1 MTNPGTETDFE
12 TQLIALI
19 PALRSF
25 ARRFYARSSDI
36 DDLVQDTIVKALS
49 NSEKFEDGTRLK
61 SWLFTIMRNRF
72 CSNFKIA
79 KREHVGLDE
88 NVGDRP
94 STPASQDWA
103 IACHELEDAM
113 DRLPEKYRAAIDMI
127 IIQGFSYETAA
138 NHSGCP
144 VGTMKSRV
152 NRARM
157 QLAVD
162 IE

>member
-1 MTNPGTETDFE
+1 VTEVQTEDNFQA
-12 TQLIALI
+12 QLIELM

-25 ARRFYARSSDI
+25 ARRFYAKSSDI

-49 NSEKFEDGTRLK
+49 NSDKFEDGTRLK

-72 CSNFKIA
+72 CTNFKLA
-79 KREHVGLDE
+79 KRERVGLDE
-88 NVGDRP
+88 NIGDRP
-94 STPASQDWA
+94 TTPASQDWA
-103 IACHELEDAM
+103 IACHELEGAM
-113 DRLPEKYRAAIDMI
+113 DRLPEKYRAALDMI

-138 NHSGCP
+138 NRSGCP

-162 IE
+162 LQ